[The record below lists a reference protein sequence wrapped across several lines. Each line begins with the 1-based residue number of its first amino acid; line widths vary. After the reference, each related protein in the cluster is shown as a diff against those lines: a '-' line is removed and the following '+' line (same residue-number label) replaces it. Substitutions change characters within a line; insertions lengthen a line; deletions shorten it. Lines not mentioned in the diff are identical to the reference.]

1 MTDQVV
7 ETPFSE
13 GTPEVPAAPVT
24 PAAASET
31 PVAPVQDPV
40 PAQFQIPEVVQDL
53 VGEGK
58 KYSTPEAALQSIPH
72 AQHHI
77 EQLEQEMASLRE
89 DLTNRKAVEEVLAEI
104 NKTPTETEAQPQLT
118 QEQLDALIDNRLT
131 VKQQLEQTKSNMD
144 TVKETFLSHFGDA
157 DKSFEAYTGKAAELG
172 MSVEQLNQLA
182 ATSPKAVFE
191 MFGLEKQTQS
201 TVTKVSTNV
210 NSEAVVNTN
219 VQQAPAKS
227 VMGGSTVRDDIAA
240 WRASAPTE

>member
-7 ETPFSE
+7 ETPFS
-13 GTPEVPAAPVT
+13 GTEEVPAAPAT
-24 PAAASET
+24 PTAAPET
-31 PVAPVQDPV
+31 PVATVQDPA

-58 KYSTPEAALQSIPH
+58 KYATPEAALQSIPH

-77 EQLEQEMASLRE
+77 EQLEQEMANLRE
-89 DLTNRKAVEEVLAEI
+89 DLSKRKTVDEVLQEI
-104 NKTPTETEAQPQLT
+104 NKTPAETEAQPQLT

-144 TVKETFLSHFGDA
+144 TVKETFLDHFGDSN
-157 DKSFEAYTGKAAELG
+157 KSFEAYTGKAAELG

-191 MFGLEKQTQS
+191 MFGLENKTKS
-201 TVTKVSTNV
+201 TVTKIDTNI

-219 VQQAPAKS
+219 VQAQPVKS
-227 VMGGSTVRDDIAA
+227 VMGGSTVKDDIAA
-240 WRASAPTE
+240 WKAAAPTE